1 MSHLTPQFLEEMKAS
16 LMQKKTEL
24 EADLAGLMP
33 HTEVGEDY
41 DENATEVQIDEVNRD
56 LIERMKNDLEKIATA
71 LSKIDD
77 GTYGMDV
84 TGKEIPEE
92 RLRVIPWADTSI

>member
-1 MSHLTPQFLEEMKAS
+1 MSHLTPQFLEEMKAL

-24 EADLAGLMP
+24 ELDLTGLLP

-71 LSKIDD
+71 LSKIDA
-77 GTYGMDV
+77 GTYGIDV